1 MVPEKRDGLFARA
14 SIFAESRIIAGV
26 HYPSD
31 VEAGWISGT
40 VVAAALMNQP
50 RFETD
55 FSAATAELRH
65 ALGFPEHASTPP
77 H

>member
-1 MVPEKRDGLFARA
+1 MVPEKRDALFARA

-40 VVAAALMNQP
+40 VISAALIRQP
-50 RFETD
+50 RFESD
-55 FSAATAELRH
+55 FAAATAELRD
-65 ALGFPEHASTPP
+65 ALGLPEQPP
-77 H
+77 KA